1 MASQNAP
8 SGIAEVNRLAE
19 LIVASVNDVVSEY
32 QDANSDIP
40 SLLSTEGGPFDAPHL
55 QSSKLAKAL
64 LVIEA
69 ACAQL
74 TYTLA
79 TPGHVIT
86 NVRGSVASSIPPV
99 TDHVLE
105 SIWGMSSVKHGRI

>member
-1 MASQNAP
+1 MASPNAP
-8 SGIAEVNRLAE
+8 SGIAEVNKLAE
-19 LIVASVNDVVSEY
+19 LIVASVKDVVSEY
-32 QDANSDIP
+32 EAANSDIP
-40 SLLSTEGGPFDAPHL
+40 SLLSTGSGPFDAPHL
-55 QSSKLAKAL
+55 QSAKLAKAL

-74 TYTLA
+74 TYTVA

-86 NVRGSVASSIPPV
+86 NVRGIVASPFIPSAL

-105 SIWGMSSVKHGRI
+105 SVWGMSITR